1 MSKRSTLFYNRFSF
15 FYPVV
20 DVFLRPQKHI
30 LFEEIES
37 LPDGDLLE
45 IGVGN
50 GTHLQLYKKHR
61 VVAIDTSPVMLEIAA
76 KHNLHHAE
84 LFQMNGE
91 AVLFDDG
98 RFDYVVLSHVIAV
111 VDDPEQLL
119 REVSRVLR
127 PNGRI
132 FILNHFT
139 PDSWL
144 KYIDQAVGRLAK
156 TFCFRSVFRIEELK
170 EIERF
175 TLLKEM
181 RFGPG
186 AYFKLLIY
194 QKK

>member
-30 LFEEIES
+30 LCEEIES

-50 GTHLQLYKKHR
+50 GSHLQLYKKHR

-76 KHNLHHAE
+76 KHNLQHAE
-84 LFQMNGE
+84 LLQMNGE

-98 RFDYVVLSHVIAV
+98 RFDYVVLSHVLAV

-119 REVSRVLR
+119 QEVSRVLR

-139 PDSWL
+139 PDNWL

-156 TFCFRSVFRIEELK
+156 IFYFKSVFRIEELK

-181 RFGPG
+181 HFGPG
-186 AYFKLLIY
+186 SYFKLLIY
-194 QKK
+194 RKK